1 MSEMESVRDYN
12 SIDLSALALKTR
24 GPAYNG
30 VETFDVEYEEN
41 GPLYVANAVPL
52 KIVKGVR
59 TDIEGR
65 EFIILSQKNLPEE
78 MTKAL
83 NGVVERLAAL
93 CWKGYTPV
101 FQADSGAFG
110 LAHDF
115 KMFDTSGKAVEDY
128 KSRSGHYRVMLAF
141 DCAVIRDDVLTVTPK
156 IQQLQF
162 VEEMKRAFDS
172 CYWAPT
178 VTIKVCKI
186 SPPKRK
192 RLGKPKAGVLIAEH
206 PMRKQRVHGKV
217 GQQAGPGL
225 GKRANVSETKIP
237 AVHSDGKMYSKLF

>member
-93 CWKGYTPV
+93 CWKGYT
-101 FQADSGAFG
+101 QS
-110 LAHDF
+110 
-115 KMFDTSGKAVEDY
+115 
-128 KSRSGHYRVMLAF
+128 SR
-141 DCAVIRDDVLTVTPK
+141 
-156 IQQLQF
+156 
-162 VEEMKRAFDS
+162 
-172 CYWAPT
+172 PT
-178 VTIKVCKI
+178 VVPLDWLTILRC
-186 SPPKRK
+186 STPAG
-192 RLGKPKAGVLIAEH
+192 RLS
-206 PMRKQRVHGKV
+206 RTTR
-217 GQQAGPGL
+217 AGP
-225 GKRANVSETKIP
+225 AIIE
-237 AVHSDGKMYSKLF
+237 